1 MFRSISLAI
10 FYSSAV
16 NFLCSGCGVARLVGV
31 AGGLGALEEPADAAA
46 DALGDGAPD
55 ALN

>member
-1 MFRSISLAI
+1 MNA
-10 FYSSAV
+10 
-16 NFLCSGCGVARLVGV
+16 LCSGCGVARLVGV
-31 AGGLGALEEPADAAA
+31 AGGLGALDEPADAAA